1 MTTPTLTLPTSVAR
15 AGLHDH
21 KLQGWN
27 VFADLDGEHH
37 YSLLSIYLSGRKLDP
52 QSCTILDK
60 IAQIC
65 AVADPRIWP
74 LKVTRLISA
83 YGRYLPAIA
92 AAQVFLP
99 EVNLGPAVIAKTASQ
114 FLQIQHTVG
123 ASLDAAHIERILTE
137 HLETRTPLLGWGV
150 PARKF
155 DERYRELKTWYQ
167 LHGYTDR
174 YFWRLVLEMEPI
186 LLHLKQLQ
194 PNISAL
200 ISAILLDLDFSPD
213 QANIV
218 MLSFLQNTFFTNALE
233 GASQQPDFLRKLPA
247 GTTHYRGSSPKLS
260 PRKQSQS
267 RTHPVLS

>member
-60 IAQIC
+60 IAQVC

-114 FLQIQHTVG
+114 FLKIQQTVG
-123 ASLDAAHIERILTE
+123 KSIHTENIEKAL
-137 HLETRTPLLGWGV
+137 LELLNTQTTLLGWGV
-150 PARKF
+150 PARNH
-155 DERYRELKTWYQ
+155 DERYHELKAWYQ
-167 LHGYTDR
+167 LHGHINR
-174 YFWRLVLEMEPI
+174 YFWRLLMEMEPT
-186 LLHLKQLQ
+186 LQKVKGLK
-194 PNISAL
+194 PNASAI
-200 ISAILLDLDFSPD
+200 ISAILLDLDFSPE
-213 QANIV
+213 QANIF
-218 MLSFLQNTFFTNALE
+218 MLSFLYSAFLTNALE
-233 GASQQPDFLRKLPA
+233 GANQQPAILRKLPA
-247 GTTHYRGSSPKLS
+247 NTTVYRGTSPKVS
-260 PRKQSQS
+260 PRKQSQAPS
-267 RTHPVLS
+267 PLS